1 MTAHQLSTRRD
12 FVAQVATAAAAIA
25 ATACATS
32 PAGAAAAAAV
42 PKPAAPAPAPR
53 SPEPHW
59 DDSWATRVSQAK
71 HKAVFDAPSIAE
83 GVAFTNA
90 FVFMLT
96 YHQMYGTSDADTVA
110 VVVIRH
116 EAIPMAADD
125 WFWDRYEVGRFAKL
139 KDRATGKWARRNPFF
154 HADPRDK
161 EAFAPATIEKLAER
175 GVIFLGCN
183 LAANYMA
190 GALAKKAG
198 AAQQQVMADLQAH
211 LIPRLTLMPSGILAT
226 IRAQEAGAA
235 FVRST

>member
-1 MTAHQLSTRRD
+1 MTAEQTASRRD
-12 FVAQVATAAAAIA
+12 FIAQVATAAAAIA
-25 ATACATS
+25 GTACATS
-32 PAGAAAAAAV
+32 PAAAAAAAAV
-42 PKPAAPAPAPR
+42 QKPAAPVQPPAQ
-53 SPEPHW
+53 PHW
-59 DDSWATRVSQAK
+59 DDSWATRVSRAK
-71 HKAVFDAPSIAE
+71 HKAVFDAPDIA
-83 GVAFTNA
+83 GGTAFTNA
-90 FVFMLT
+90 FVFMTT

-116 EAIPMAADD
+116 QAIAMAADD
-125 WFWDRYEVGRFAKL
+125 WFWDRYDVGRFAKL
-139 KDRATGKWARRNPFF
+139 KDPATAKWARRNPFF

-198 AAQQQVMADLQAH
+198 VPQEQVMADLRAH
-211 LIPRLTLMPSGILAT
+211 VIPGLTFMPSGILAT